1 MSMLVRW
8 TPSALTAE
16 QYDEAVGKLEAQGD
30 WPPDGLDY
38 HVCFSVGGALHVS
51 EIWESQEQFEA
62 FGSRMMPVLDQ
73 VGIDPGEPTL
83 IEIHNIIRG

>member
-16 QYDEAVGKLEAQGD
+16 QYDEGVGKLEAQGN

-38 HVCFSVGGALHVS
+38 HVCFSGEREPFTSARS
-51 EIWESQEQFEA
+51 
-62 FGSRMMPVLDQ
+62 GSRRSSSRPSASA
-73 VGIDPGEPTL
+73 
-83 IEIHNIIRG
+83 

>member
-16 QYDEAVGKLEAQGD
+16 QYDEGVGKLEAQGN

-38 HVCFSVGGALHVS
+38 HVCFSANGGFHVS
-51 EIWESQEQFEA
+51 EIWDSKEQL
-62 FGSRMMPVLDQ
+62 SRAHSTRPGG
-73 VGIDPGEPTL
+73 GIASRDRQALPLAGL
-83 IEIHNIIRG
+83 

>member
-8 TPSALTAE
+8 TPPALTAE
-16 QYDEAVGKLEAQGD
+16 QYDESVGKLEAQGD

-38 HVCFSVGGALHVS
+38 HVCFRVGGALHVS

-62 FGSRMMPVLDQ
+62 FGSRMMPVLDE
-73 VGIDPGEPTL
+73 VGIDPGEPTM
-83 IEIHNIIRG
+83 IEVHNIIRS

>member
-1 MSMLVRW
+1 MRILVRW

-38 HVCFSVGGALHVS
+38 HVSFSANGTLHVS
-51 EIWESQEQFEA
+51 EIWARRSS
-62 FGSRMMPVLDQ
+62 SRPSASA
-73 VGIDPGEPTL
+73 
-83 IEIHNIIRG
+83 